1 MARPRVLL
9 ADDHAMVLAGLS
21 RLLEPTF
28 DLVGTAS
35 DGRELVELS
44 KSLVPDVVVTDISMP
59 LLNGLDAVRNLK
71 KAVPSVKV
79 VFLTMHAD
87 VDFATEAFRSGASG
101 YLLKH
106 SAAEELS
113 TAIHEAL
120 QGRVY
125 ITPLIAKGVLASLM
139 ESEPARDVRV
149 QLTPRQR
156 EVLQLVAE
164 GRTIKEMAAILEVSP
179 RTVEFHKTNLVKI
192 TGLKTTAALTQY
204 AVKRGLVS
212 P

>member
-139 ESEPARDVRV
+139 ESESSRDVRV